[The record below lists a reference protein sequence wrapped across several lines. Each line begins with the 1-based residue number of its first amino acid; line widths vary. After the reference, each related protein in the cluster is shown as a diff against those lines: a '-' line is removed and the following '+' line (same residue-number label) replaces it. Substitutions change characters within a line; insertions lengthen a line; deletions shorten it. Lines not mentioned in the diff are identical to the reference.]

1 MIMKEVTQE
10 SSIPVVYYQTDGKVF
25 GEIVRDTI
33 RLMYRHVQVDGVTA
47 ASIIGI
53 SYSTFRRWCDY
64 GLIKGTGSPVKFCLS
79 DILFCDKA
87 EMQRKY
93 RLLNK

>member
-1 MIMKEVTQE
+1 MEKAIQE
-10 SSIPVVYYQTDGKVF
+10 QRVPVVYYQTDGKTF

-33 RLMYRHVQVDGVTA
+33 RLMYKHVLVDGVTA

-64 GLIKGTGSPVKFCLS
+64 GLIKGTGTPIKFCLP